1 MATMLSTLSPLASH
15 ASFDIT
21 LALESV
27 EDNVDYSP
35 NLQAGGFAVPQSR
48 PRFKAYSVG
57 VKWQASPRTSFSAS
71 LTQRELNSLRDSFD
85 ISQLSIKA
93 TRLLSPE
100 AARYTFGTS
109 VNLSMN
115 YSDVLVKNSYTSYNG
130 AVIRGASISRPQDQ
144 SLTAGLFA
152 GLPLRNGFALS
163 SRLAAGVLSSDHEY
177 IEGQG
182 QSGDGC
188 DYAFTASDQRGSLI
202 QQGSCG
208 DLLSYSQVFNNEEGV
223 EERLG
228 FLPSQDVSYR
238 ARFFEAGAG
247 LSWTR
252 QALSLMLDYR
262 IRRYQRGQLDQRIQD
277 NGDTPTRISQIAS
290 ANLSYRLNERWSVSM
305 SSLYQSAPYLDHVPL
320 LYTAFT
326 SNRFSKTN
334 ALSFL
339 FSLTFTI

>member
-1 MATMLSTLSPLASH
+1 MVMMLSTILPLASH
-15 ASFDIT
+15 ASVDIT

-27 EDNVDYSP
+27 EDNVNYSP
-35 NLQAGGFAVPQSR
+35 NLQTGGFAAPQSR
-48 PRFKAYSVG
+48 PRFRAYSVG
-57 VKWQASPRTSFSAS
+57 VKWQANPRTSLSAS
-71 LTQRELNSLRDSFD
+71 FAQREMNSLRDSFD
-85 ISQLSIKA
+85 ISQLSIEA
-93 TRLLSPE
+93 TRTLSPE
-100 AARYTFGTS
+100 AARYTFGAS

-130 AVIRGASISRPQDQ
+130 AVIQGASIARPQDQ

-152 GLPLRNGFALS
+152 GLPLRHGFALS
-163 SRLAAGVLSSDHEY
+163 SRVAVGVLSSDHES

-188 DYAFTASDQRGSLI
+188 EYAFTASERSGSLI

-208 DLLSYSQVFNNEEGV
+208 DLLSYSQEFNSEAGV
-223 EERLG
+223 EDRLG

-238 ARFFEAGAG
+238 ARFLEAGAG
-247 LSWTR
+247 LGWTR
-252 QALSLMLDYR
+252 QALTLMLDYR

-290 ANLSYRLNERWSVSM
+290 ANVSYRLSERWSVSM
-305 SSLYQSAPYLDHVPL
+305 SSLYQSAPYLDQVPL

-326 SNRFSKTN
+326 SNRFSKST

-339 FSLTFTI
+339 FSTTFTF